1 MKKEKKIPESIYL
14 NENHYEQSSDLGYKS
29 IFLSTAKKKNGNKKE
44 NLYRLFFIYTIKEN
58 NHVCHDH
65 DVQINS
71 GRTSLNMPLA
81 GLQWTFHTQG

>member
-1 MKKEKKIPESIYL
+1 MNSPAIW
-14 NENHYEQSSDLGYKS
+14 NKS
-29 IFLSTAKKKNGNKKE
+29 IFLSTTKKKKWNKKE
-44 NLYRLFFIYTIKEN
+44 NLYLFFYLYIKEN

-81 GLQWTFHTQG
+81 GLQWTFHTVKKKKRKSNFVISGK